1 MEFYQSYH
9 PITATPFICND
20 QYMEFQ
26 PCSALKP
33 YIKCFWGTKKP
44 AKQSKTNIPTERIIT
59 PDTCM
64 DIIFE
69 VDYSSNKIASIFCGI
84 DDHTFCT
91 HNDNREEKVY
101 STFAIRFYAW
111 SAMLF
116 SEESMCDTRNGRF
129 DAVRHFPK
137 ITREIEP
144 LLFDIA
150 DMDGFITIAEQV
162 LLKNFCERHK
172 NAVVSESVA
181 QILRCKGNLRAEQLA
196 KELHIS
202 SRQLQRLFQKYVG
215 VSPKKLSSLV
225 RYQYLW
231 HDIVCS
237 PRFDVSDAVYRYGYT
252 DQSHLLHEFKEFH
265 SMNITQ
271 AREYAQQYVAFL
283 QA

>member
-172 NAVVSESVA
+172 NRLPKFLGAKGICGQNSLQKNSISAAGNCSDCSRNMLVFRPRSFPPWSDTNIYGMILCVPLDSMYQMPCIGMA
-181 QILRCKGNLRAEQLA
+181 IQINPICFTNLRNFIL
-196 KELHIS
+196 
-202 SRQLQRLFQKYVG
+202 
-215 VSPKKLSSLV
+215 
-225 RYQYLW
+225 
-231 HDIVCS
+231 
-237 PRFDVSDAVYRYGYT
+237 
-252 DQSHLLHEFKEFH
+252 
-265 SMNITQ
+265 
-271 AREYAQQYVAFL
+271 
-283 QA
+283 